1 MSRFKEN
8 DVPIDEALEILE
20 IDHSSNN
27 SNYKSKKYKSSND
40 KSLHDQPSK
49 DKSLYDQLRNVR
61 TKLAQEKKMSPFIIA
76 HNASLEEMIIKR
88 PVNLNEMLK
97 IKGFGKK
104 KTEKYGQRFLDILN
118 NYKESKYYNYKK
130 KTSKTNSEKTSIET
144 ETKLPSDFER
154 NKEFTKIY
162 EDMENTS
169 YNLFITGKA
178 GTGKSTLLQYFKENT
193 KKDYVVLAP
202 TGVSAIKIGGE
213 TIHSFFQIP
222 PGKIV
227 QKKDIRKCWHNKKV
241 FKKVRTILIDE
252 ASMIRADIMDAIDYS
267 LRLNKYR
274 MHVPFGG
281 TQIILIAD
289 LYQLPPIV
297 TEEEKEV
304 FNELY
309 PSGPF
314 FFNSNVITNE
324 TGFRKYELSTIYR
337 QTENDLINFLNKIRS
352 DNITVEDLEF
362 INQRVEEVSPGN
374 DIITLTPHNAEAD
387 IINTELLN
395 KISSKSYIYKGEVD
409 RKFGDYFPTSF
420 DLELKEGAQI
430 MMIKNESGKWV
441 NGTIGKIESLSENE
455 IKVNLNEKIH
465 VVEKVIWEKKK
476 FKSVKGDVKDTVI
489 GSFKQY
495 PIKIA
500 WAITIHKSQGQ
511 TFDKFIVDMSTG
523 AFAHG
528 QTYVALSRATNF
540 KGIYLKSSIKLSD
553 IKFDKR
559 ILNFVDE

>member
-1 MSRFKEN
+1 M
-8 DVPIDEALEILE
+8 
-20 IDHSSNN
+20 
-27 SNYKSKKYKSSND
+27 
-40 KSLHDQPSK
+40 
-49 DKSLYDQLRNVR
+49 
-61 TKLAQEKKMSPFIIA
+61 
-76 HNASLEEMIIKR
+76 
-88 PVNLNEMLK
+88 
-97 IKGFGKK
+97 
-104 KTEKYGQRFLDILN
+104 
-118 NYKESKYYNYKK
+118 
-130 KTSKTNSEKTSIET
+130 
-144 ETKLPSDFER
+144 
-154 NKEFTKIY
+154 
-162 EDMENTS
+162 
-169 YNLFITGKA
+169 
-178 GTGKSTLLQYFKENT
+178 
-193 KKDYVVLAP
+193 
-202 TGVSAIKIGGE
+202 
-213 TIHSFFQIP
+213 
-222 PGKIV
+222 
-227 QKKDIRKCWHNKKV
+227 QKKDLRKCWHNKEV

-274 MHVPFGG
+274 MNVPFGG

-304 FNELY
+304 FNKLY

-314 FFNSNVITNE
+314 FFNSNVITKE

-352 DNITVEDLEF
+352 DNMTVEDLEF

-395 KISSKSYIYKGEVD
+395 KISSKSYTYKGEVD
-409 RKFGDYFPTSF
+409 RKFGDHFPTSF
-420 DLELKEGAQI
+420 DLELKKGAQI
-430 MMIKNESGKWV
+430 MMIKNEPGKWV

-455 IKVNLNEKIH
+455 IKVNLNGKIH
-465 VVEKVIWEKKK
+465 VVEKVKWEKKK
-476 FKSVKGDVKDTVI
+476 FKSDKGEVKDKVV

>member
-8 DVPIDEALEILE
+8 DVPIEEALEILE

-27 SNYKSKKYKSSND
+27 SNYKSKKYKSSNNE
-40 KSLHDQPSK
+40 
-49 DKSLYDQLRNVR
+49 SLYDQLYKAKN
-61 TKLAQEKKMSPFIIA
+61 KLAAEEKMSSFIIA
-76 HNASLEEMIIKR
+76 TNASIKEMAIKR
-88 PVNLNEMLK
+88 PVNLNEIAN
-97 IKGFGKK
+97 IKGFGMKRAK
-104 KTEKYGQRFLDILN
+104 KYGHIFLDILN
-118 NYKESKYYNYKK
+118 NYKGSKYYNYKK

-227 QKKDIRKCWHNKKV
+227 QKKDIRKCWHNKEV

-314 FFNSNVITNE
+314 FFNSNVITKE

-409 RKFGDYFPTSF
+409 RKFGNYFPTSS

-430 MMIKNESGKWV
+430 MMIKNEPGKWV

-455 IKVNLNEKIH
+455 IKVNLNGKIH

>member
-1 MSRFKEN
+1 MKEKPYKINGLEFETQEEYREYLSNSEKYSNAYEPWTGEQDNELKTLVNKLSTKELALHFKRKTGAIRSRLKKLN
-8 DVPIDEALEILE
+8 LVATNPTDEALEILE

-27 SNYKSKKYKSSND
+27 SNYKSKKYKSS
-40 KSLHDQPSK
+40 
-49 DKSLYDQLRNVR
+49 
-61 TKLAQEKKMSPFIIA
+61 
-76 HNASLEEMIIKR
+76 
-88 PVNLNEMLK
+88 
-97 IKGFGKK
+97 
-104 KTEKYGQRFLDILN
+104 
-118 NYKESKYYNYKK
+118 KESKYYNYKK

-227 QKKDIRKCWHNKKV
+227 QKKDIRKCWHNKEV
-241 FKKVRTILIDE
+241 FKKVRAILIDE

-314 FFNSNVITNE
+314 FFNSNVITKE

-362 INQRVEEVSPGN
+362 INQRVEEASPGN

-395 KISSKSYIYKGEVD
+395 KISSKSYIYKGEVNE
-409 RKFGDYFPTSF
+409 KFGDYFPTSL

-430 MMIKNESGKWV
+430 MMIKNEPGKWV

>member
-8 DVPIDEALEILE
+8 DVPIEEALEILE

-27 SNYKSKKYKSSND
+27 SNYKSKKYKSSNNE
-40 KSLHDQPSK
+40 
-49 DKSLYDQLRNVR
+49 SLYDQLYKAKN
-61 TKLAQEKKMSPFIIA
+61 KLAAEEKMSSFIIA
-76 HNASLEEMIIKR
+76 TNASIKEMAIKR
-88 PVNLNEMLK
+88 PVNLNEIAN
-97 IKGFGKK
+97 IKGFGMKRAK
-104 KTEKYGQRFLDILN
+104 KYGHIFLDILN
-118 NYKESKYYNYKK
+118 NYKGSKYYNYKK

-144 ETKLPSDFER
+144 ETKLPINFER

-227 QKKDIRKCWHNKKV
+227 QKKDLRKCWHNKEV

-274 MHVPFGG
+274 MNVPFGG

-297 TEEEKEV
+297 AEEEQEV

-409 RKFGDYFPTSF
+409 RKFGNYFPTSS

-430 MMIKNESGKWV
+430 MMIKNEPGKWV

-455 IKVNLNEKIH
+455 IKVNLNGKIH

-476 FKSVKGDVKDTVI
+476 FKSDKGEVKDTII

-540 KGIYLKSSIKLSD
+540 KGIYLKSPIQLSD

-559 ILNFVDE
+559 ILNFIDE

>member
-8 DVPIDEALEILE
+8 DVPIEEALEILE

-27 SNYKSKKYKSSND
+27 SNYKSKKYKSSNNE
-40 KSLHDQPSK
+40 
-49 DKSLYDQLRNVR
+49 SLYDQLYKAKN
-61 TKLAQEKKMSPFIIA
+61 KLAAEEKMSSFIIA
-76 HNASLEEMIIKR
+76 TNASIKEMAIKR
-88 PVNLNEMLK
+88 PVNLNEIAN
-97 IKGFGKK
+97 IKGFGMKRAK
-104 KTEKYGQRFLDILN
+104 KYGHIFLDILN
-118 NYKESKYYNYKK
+118 NYKGSKYYNYKK

-144 ETKLPSDFER
+144 ETKLPTNFER

-227 QKKDIRKCWHNKKV
+227 QKKDLRKCWHNKEV

-274 MHVPFGG
+274 MNVPFGG

-297 TEEEKEV
+297 AEEEQEV

-409 RKFGDYFPTSF
+409 RKFGNYFPTSS

-430 MMIKNESGKWV
+430 MMIKNEPGKWV

-455 IKVNLNEKIH
+455 IKVNLNGKIH
-465 VVEKVIWEKKK
+465 VVEKVKWEKKK
-476 FKSVKGDVKDTVI
+476 FKSDKGEVKDTII

-540 KGIYLKSSIKLSD
+540 KGIYLKSPIQLSD

-559 ILNFVDE
+559 ILNFIDE

>member
-1 MSRFKEN
+1 
-8 DVPIDEALEILE
+8 
-20 IDHSSNN
+20 
-27 SNYKSKKYKSSND
+27 
-40 KSLHDQPSK
+40 
-49 DKSLYDQLRNVR
+49 
-61 TKLAQEKKMSPFIIA
+61 MSPFIIA

-227 QKKDIRKCWHNKKV
+227 QKKDIRKCWHNKEV

-304 FNELY
+304 FNKLY

-314 FFNSNVITNE
+314 FFNSNVITKE

-352 DNITVEDLEF
+352 DNMTVEDLEF

>member
-27 SNYKSKKYKSSND
+27 SNYKSKKYKSSNNE
-40 KSLHDQPSK
+40 
-49 DKSLYDQLRNVR
+49 SLYDQLYKAKN
-61 TKLAQEKKMSPFIIA
+61 KLAAEEKMSSFIIA
-76 HNASLEEMIIKR
+76 TNASIKEMAIKR
-88 PVNLNEMLK
+88 PVNLNEIAN
-97 IKGFGKK
+97 IKGFGMKRAK
-104 KTEKYGQRFLDILN
+104 KYGHIFLDILN
-118 NYKESKYYNYKK
+118 NYKGSKYYNYKK

-304 FNELY
+304 FNKLY

-314 FFNSNVITNE
+314 FFNSNVITKE
-324 TGFRKYELSTIYR
+324 TGFRKYELNTIYR

-409 RKFGDYFPTSF
+409 RKFGDYFPTSL

>member
-8 DVPIDEALEILE
+8 DVPIEEALEILE

-27 SNYKSKKYKSSND
+27 SNYKSKKYKSSNNE
-40 KSLHDQPSK
+40 
-49 DKSLYDQLRNVR
+49 SLYDQLYKAKN
-61 TKLAQEKKMSPFIIA
+61 KLAAEEKMSSFIIA
-76 HNASLEEMIIKR
+76 TNASIKEMAIKR
-88 PVNLNEMLK
+88 PVNLNEIAN
-97 IKGFGKK
+97 IKGFGMKRAK
-104 KTEKYGQRFLDILN
+104 KYGHIFLDILN
-118 NYKESKYYNYKK
+118 NYKGSKYYNYKK

-144 ETKLPSDFER
+144 ETKLPLDFER

-227 QKKDIRKCWHNKKV
+227 QKKDLRKCWHNKEV

-267 LRLNKYR
+267 LRLNKHR
-274 MHVPFGG
+274 MNVPFGG

-297 TEEEKEV
+297 AEEEQEV

-314 FFNSNVITNE
+314 FFNSNVIINE

-409 RKFGDYFPTSF
+409 RKFGNYFPTSS

-430 MMIKNESGKWV
+430 MMIKNEPGKWV

-455 IKVNLNEKIH
+455 IKVNLNGKIH
-465 VVEKVIWEKKK
+465 VVEKVKWEKKK
-476 FKSVKGDVKDTVI
+476 FKSDKGEVKDKVV

-540 KGIYLKSSIKLSD
+540 KGIYLKSPIQLSD

-559 ILNFVDE
+559 ILNFIDE

>member
-8 DVPIDEALEILE
+8 DVPIEEALEILE

-27 SNYKSKKYKSSND
+27 SNYKSKKYKSSNNE
-40 KSLHDQPSK
+40 
-49 DKSLYDQLRNVR
+49 SLYDQLYKAKN
-61 TKLAQEKKMSPFIIA
+61 KLAAEEKMSSFIIA
-76 HNASLEEMIIKR
+76 TNASIKEMAIKR
-88 PVNLNEMLK
+88 PVNLNEIAN
-97 IKGFGKK
+97 IKGFGMKRAK
-104 KTEKYGQRFLDILN
+104 KYGHIFLDILN
-118 NYKESKYYNYKK
+118 NYKGSKYYNYKK

-144 ETKLPSDFER
+144 ETKLPINFER

-297 TEEEKEV
+297 AEEEQEV

-314 FFNSNVITNE
+314 FFNSNVITKE

-409 RKFGDYFPTSF
+409 RKFGNYFPTSS

-540 KGIYLKSSIKLSD
+540 KGIYLKSPIQLSD

-559 ILNFVDE
+559 ILNFIDE

>member
-27 SNYKSKKYKSSND
+27 SNYKSKKYKSSNNE
-40 KSLHDQPSK
+40 
-49 DKSLYDQLRNVR
+49 SLYDQLYKAKN
-61 TKLAQEKKMSPFIIA
+61 KLAAEEKMSSFIIA
-76 HNASLEEMIIKR
+76 TNASIKEMAIKR
-88 PVNLNEMLK
+88 PVNLNEIAN
-97 IKGFGKK
+97 IKGFGMKRAKK
-104 KTEKYGQRFLDILN
+104 YAHIFLDILN
-118 NYKESKYYNYKK
+118 NYKGSKYYNYKK
-130 KTSKTNSEKTSIET
+130 KTSETYSEKTSIET
-144 ETKLPSDFER
+144 KTKLPTNFER
-154 NKEFTKIY
+154 NKEFMKIY

-227 QKKDIRKCWHNKKV
+227 QKKDIRKCWHNKEV

-314 FFNSNVITNE
+314 FFNSNVIINE

-395 KISSKSYIYKGEVD
+395 KISSKSYTYKGEVD
-409 RKFGDYFPTSF
+409 RKFGDHFPTSF
-420 DLELKEGAQI
+420 DLELKKGAQI
-430 MMIKNESGKWV
+430 MMIKNEPGKWV

-455 IKVNLNEKIH
+455 IKVNLNGKIH

-476 FKSVKGDVKDTVI
+476 FKSDKGEVKDKVV

-540 KGIYLKSSIKLSD
+540 KGIYLKSPIKLSD

-559 ILNFVDE
+559 ILNFIDE

>member
-27 SNYKSKKYKSSND
+27 SNYKSKKYKSSNNE
-40 KSLHDQPSK
+40 
-49 DKSLYDQLRNVR
+49 SLYDQLYKAKN
-61 TKLAQEKKMSPFIIA
+61 KLAAEEKMSSFIIA
-76 HNASLEEMIIKR
+76 TNASIKEMAIKR
-88 PVNLNEMLK
+88 PVNLNEIAN
-97 IKGFGKK
+97 IKGFGMKRAK
-104 KTEKYGQRFLDILN
+104 KYGHIFLDILN
-118 NYKESKYYNYKK
+118 NYKGSKYYNYKK

-144 ETKLPSDFER
+144 ETKLPTNFER

-227 QKKDIRKCWHNKKV
+227 QKKDIRKCWHNKEV

-274 MHVPFGG
+274 MNVPFGG

-304 FNELY
+304 FNKLY

-409 RKFGDYFPTSF
+409 RKFGDYFPTSL

-455 IKVNLNEKIH
+455 IKVNLNGKIH

-540 KGIYLKSSIKLSD
+540 KGIYLKSPIQLSD

-559 ILNFVDE
+559 ILNFIDE